1 MLKPLESSSNTDMKS
16 QSNLIQVIRAFAII
30 AVVMIHTTPM
40 GKYQIFCRPY
50 INFSVAT
57 FLFLSGFL
65 TKIDTDN
72 WSTFYRKRITRVLF
86 PYIFWTIIY
95 TFPAIYSEGIIRLP
109 LNLFTAKASYHLYY
123 IFDSFY

>member
-1 MLKPLESSSNTDMKS
+1 MSSNSHNSLIKTKS
-16 QSNLIQVIRAFAII
+16 DLIQIFRAFAII

-40 GKYQIFCRPY
+40 GKYQVFCRPF

-57 FLFLSGFL
+57 FLFISGYL
-65 TKIDTDN
+65 TKIDTNN

-95 TFPAIYSEGIIRLP
+95 TLP
-109 LNLFTAKASYHLYY
+109 VIHSKGLIKLPINLLTE
-123 IFDSFY
+123 